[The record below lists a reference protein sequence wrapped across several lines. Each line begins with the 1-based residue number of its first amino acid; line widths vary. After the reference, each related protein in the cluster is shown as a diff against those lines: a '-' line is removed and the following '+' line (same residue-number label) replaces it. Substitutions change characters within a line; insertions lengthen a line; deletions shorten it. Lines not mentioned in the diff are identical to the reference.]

1 VVERERLRVRYLTLL
16 ARLADVHFSQGE
28 YDACLGLAWR
38 LLGHDPC
45 REDAHRLV
53 MQCYT
58 RLGERAHA
66 LHQYRLC
73 ADILR
78 AEFDAAPEAATLA
91 LFDQIRLSPERV

>member
-1 VVERERLRVRYLTLL
+1 ML
-16 ARLADVHFSQGE
+16 ARLADYHFGHGE
-28 YDACLGLAWR
+28 YATCLDVAWR

-66 LHQYRLC
+66 LRQYRLC
-73 ADILR
+73 TEILR
-78 AEFDAAPEAATLA
+78 TEFDAAPEPATLA